1 MNMLFEYQICILWIS
16 LYSTSYAVERLWIIR
31 HCDKPFDLSSSSN
44 NQNYCCSDIG
54 YQRAEKWHL
63 FFDKNF
69 NSRNVIQMYASNF
82 DYSESCRIFEQ
93 NYMSS
98 QPKKYCQKSQR
109 MYSTAYYIKE
119 NLESLKHNVKS
130 SIDTEYCI
138 GEVHDLLYS
147 IQNNNHISDAVVI
160 WEHKE
165 IIDIIRK
172 FDIDINDWI
181 DDYKDIY
188 DIVFMIDLKK
198 KKLYYDCYD
207 YRDSSKQCIPVIKS
221 WLKHFDHIQTYMSM
235 IQSID
240 RSIEDNIIL
249 VYLVIVFA
257 SIICFM
263 IYLFYLCVAY
273 DHTSILMRQKYV
285 ELV

>member
-273 DHTSILMRQKYV
+273 DHTSLMRQKYV

>member
-1 MNMLFEYQICILWIS
+1 MTMLRCILLVY

-31 HCDKPFDLSSSSN
+31 HCDKPFDLSSSNDKN
-44 NQNYCCSDIG
+44 NCCSDIG

-63 FFDKNF
+63 FFNKNF
-69 NSRNVIQMYASNF
+69 ESRNLIQMYASNF
-82 DYSESCRIFEQ
+82 DYSESCRTFEQ

-119 NLESLKHNVKS
+119 NLEKLKHNVKS
-130 SIDTEYCI
+130 SIDTEHCI

-147 IQNNNHISDAVVI
+147 IKNNNHISDAVLI

-172 FDIDINDWI
+172 FDIDINEWT
-181 DDYKDIY
+181 DDYKDVY

-207 YRDSSKQCIPVIKS
+207 YRDSSMQCIPVIKS
-221 WLKHFDHIQTYMSM
+221 WLKHYDHIQTYRSM
-235 IQSID
+235 IQSS
-240 RSIEDNIIL
+240 REDNIIL
-249 VYLVIVFA
+249 VYLVIFIA
-257 SIICFM
+257 SIVGFM
-263 IYLFYLCVAY
+263 IYLFYLCVTY

>member
-1 MNMLFEYQICILWIS
+1 LVS

-31 HCDKPFDLSSSSN
+31 HCDKPFDLASSN
-44 NQNYCCSDIG
+44 DQNNCCSDIG

-69 NSRNVIQMYASNF
+69 ESRNLIQMYASNF
-82 DYSESCRIFEQ
+82 DYSESCRTFEQ

-98 QPKKYCQKSQR
+98 QPKNYCQKSQR
-109 MYSTAYYIKE
+109 MYLTAYYIKE
-119 NLESLKHNVKS
+119 NLENLKHNVKS
-130 SIDTEYCI
+130 SIDTEHCI

-147 IQNNNHISDAVVI
+147 INNNNHISDAVLI

-172 FDIDINDWI
+172 FDIDINEWTH
-181 DDYKDIY
+181 DYKDVY

-198 KKLYYDCYD
+198 KKLYYECYD
-207 YRDSSKQCIPVIKS
+207 YRDSSMQCIPVIKS
-221 WLKHFDHIQTYMSM
+221 WLKHYDHIQTYKSM
-235 IQSID
+235 IQSS
-240 RSIEDNIIL
+240 REDNIIL
-249 VYLVIVFA
+249 VYLVICIA
-257 SIICFM
+257 SIVGFM
-263 IYLFYLCVAY
+263 IYLFYLCVSY